1 MSQDGKDMVKLKIYG
16 FRWKGSCFIVSYFC
30 LNWNGQKTQ
39 LRVHVLKLAILLTF
53 RDILVAC
60 WEIGSLPEQVKQKE
74 NLCDHN
80 IQLKNLTMFKKE
92 HSGSF
97 FVRNWHLRSFCNFLL
112 LILTLWLSTAL
123 IQVLISPS
131 LDTTCDVIKLNVT
144 SYSWYADSRARMD
157 LSAQQTALGIDSILT

>member
-1 MSQDGKDMVKLKIYG
+1 MAVKLSLKCGLLWYTKKISG
-16 FRWKGSCFIVSYFC
+16 FRWKRSCFMASYFC
-30 LNWNGQKTQ
+30 LNSNCQKQ
-39 LRVHVLKLAILLTF
+39 QQQQQNN
-53 RDILVAC
+53 LVSITWYSC
-60 WEIGSLPEQVKQKE
+60 CLPEQVKQKE

-80 IQLKNLTMFKKE
+80 IQLENLTMFKKE

-131 LDTTCDVIKLNVT
+131 LDITCDVINLNVT
-144 SYSWYADSRARMD
+144 SYSW
-157 LSAQQTALGIDSILT
+157 